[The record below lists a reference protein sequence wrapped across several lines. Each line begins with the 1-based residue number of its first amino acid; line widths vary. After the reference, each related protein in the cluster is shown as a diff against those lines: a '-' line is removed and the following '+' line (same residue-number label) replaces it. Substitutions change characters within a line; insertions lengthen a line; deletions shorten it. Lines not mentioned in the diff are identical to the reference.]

1 MAAITEAPSSQ
12 ALAALAVVASLM
24 EALLRRG
31 VIDSI
36 AVDDTLRDA
45 ASYAQ
50 ALCADCPAEVERDVQ
65 RLLVMI
71 GQAQARVADTE
82 GSPMPV
88 VDSPDAVR

>member
-1 MAAITEAPSSQ
+1 MAAITEAPSPQ

-24 EALLRRG
+24 EALSRRG

-50 ALCADCPAEVERDVQ
+50 ALCADCPAEVERGVQ
-65 RLLVMI
+65 RLLMMI
-71 GQAQARVADTE
+71 GEAKAQVADTE
-82 GSPMPV
+82 GSPVPV
-88 VDSPDAVR
+88 VDPGDAAR